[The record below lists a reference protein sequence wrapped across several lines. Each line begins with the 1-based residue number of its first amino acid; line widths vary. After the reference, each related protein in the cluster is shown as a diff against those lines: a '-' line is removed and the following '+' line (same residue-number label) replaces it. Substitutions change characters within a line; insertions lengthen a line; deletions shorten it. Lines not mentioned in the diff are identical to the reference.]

1 MKRLI
6 VSTLVL
12 FVFAPCV
19 LMGQI
24 LIKGNIFD
32 KQGDPIIGANIFIE
46 GTFSGT
52 SSNVNGTF
60 SFETDEVG
68 AQRLI
73 ASYIGFEEISI
84 PLVLGDDPISLQ
96 IELKEAINKIDA
108 VTITAGTF
116 STGSVKKREVL
127 KELDIITTA
136 GATGDITGALNTLPG
151 TQTVGEEGKLYVR
164 GGEDYETKT
173 FIDGMRVVKPYH
185 TTVPQTAT
193 RNRFSPFMF
202 KGTSFSTGG
211 YSAEYGQGLSSA
223 LILTTK
229 EKADQTRT
237 DLTVIPF
244 GGEVA
249 QSFSGE
255 RSSIAGK
262 VGYFN
267 MNPYYAVVPQD
278 IDWIRAP
285 ESVDA
290 NLVLRNKVGKYG
302 VVKAYGNF
310 TWSSSKLNRYDIND
324 PSKAAAL
331 GIDNLYGYL
340 NTSYKNQIGEKWAF
354 FIGTSY
360 NSNQDRYSLDDEEVK
375 ENTQGGQVK
384 LAFSGTLS
392 ERIDLNWGI
401 DFFQRDHTQI
411 YQSMND
417 HLHHKYGF
425 KEQILATF
433 AEADIYFSNKFL
445 ARIGLRS
452 EYGWLNLS
460 HKIDPRISIAYKT
473 GDNSNV
479 SMAYGKFQQAT
490 NDDLL
495 RIADDLVNEKSTH
508 YILNY
513 QYLNRGKVFR
523 IEGYYKNYQDL
534 AKYDPLD
541 MYDVSSYNN
550 NGYGYARGIDIFW
563 RDSYGGI
570 KNADYWISYSFLD
583 TKREYRDFPKAAT
596 PYFASKHNISVAY
609 KQFLP
614 KLRSLVSGTYTFAS
628 GRPYDNPNL
637 VGFNQ
642 GRTKSYHDLSATI
655 AYMATENIGVFVMC
669 TNVLGVKNVFG
680 YEYSTEINDEGVYN
694 RRAITPPARRFLVI
708 GATMTLSKNGV
719 MNQLRSL

>member
-1 MKRLI
+1 MMNQLI
-6 VSTLVL
+6 VGVL
-12 FVFAPCV
+12 ALILFTPSV
-19 LMGQI
+19 LMGQVMI
-24 LIKGNIFD
+24 EGKIFD

-46 GTFSGT
+46 GTFNGT
-52 SSNVNGTF
+52 SSNVDGSF

-68 AQRLI
+68 DHNLI
-73 ASYIGFEEISI
+73 ASYIGYEEII
-84 PLVLGDDPISLQ
+84 TPVVLGDDLVPLQ
-96 IELKEAINKIDA
+96 IELKESINKIDA

-116 STGSVKKREVL
+116 NTGSIQKREVL
-127 KELDIITTA
+127 NELDIITTA

-237 DLTVIPF
+237 DLTMIPF

-267 MNPYYAVVPQD
+267 MNPYFAVVPQE

-285 ESVDA
+285 EVLDA
-290 NLVLRNKVGKYG
+290 NLVLRNKIGKYG
-302 VVKAYGNF
+302 MVKAYGNL
-310 TWSSSKLNRYDIND
+310 TWSTSELNRYDIND
-324 PSKAAAL
+324 PSKVMSL

-340 NTSYKNQIGEKWAF
+340 NTSYKNQIGKKWAF

-360 NSNQDRYSLDDEEVK
+360 TSNQDNYSLDDEEVK
-375 ENTQGGQVK
+375 ESTKGGQLK
-384 LAFSGTLS
+384 LAFTGTLS
-392 ERIDLNWGI
+392 ERINLNWGV
-401 DFFQRDHTQI
+401 DFFQRHHQQI
-411 YQSMND
+411 YQNSSD
-417 HLHHKYGF
+417 HFQHKNGF

-433 AEADIYFSNKFL
+433 AEADIYLSNKFL

-460 HKIDPRISIAYKT
+460 HKIDPRISLAYKT
-473 GDNSNV
+473 GVHSNV

-490 NDDLL
+490 NDELL
-495 RIADDLVNEKSTH
+495 RIANDLENEKSSH

-513 QYLNRGKVFR
+513 QYLNEGKTFR
-523 IEGYYKNYQDL
+523 IEGFYKNYQDL
-534 AKYDPLD
+534 VKYDPLD
-541 MYDVSSYNN
+541 MHDVSSYNN
-550 NGYGYARGIDIFW
+550 NGSGYARGIDIFW

-583 TKREYRDFPKAAT
+583 TKRNYRDFPNAAT

-614 KLRSLVSGTYTFAS
+614 KLKSLVSLEPTHLPQAG
-628 GRPYDNPNL
+628 PIMIP
-637 VGFNQ
+637 
-642 GRTKSYHDLSATI
+642 I
-655 AYMATENIGVFVMC
+655 
-669 TNVLGVKNVFG
+669 
-680 YEYSTEINDEGVYN
+680 
-694 RRAITPPARRFLVI
+694 
-708 GATMTLSKNGV
+708 
-719 MNQLRSL
+719 

>member
-52 SSNVNGTF
+52 SSNVDGTF

-68 AQRLI
+68 DQKLI
-73 ASYIGFEEISI
+73 ASYMGFEEISI
-84 PLVLGDDPISLQ
+84 PVVLDDDPISLQ
-96 IELKEAINKIDA
+96 IELKETINKIDA

-116 STGSVKKREVL
+116 RTGSVKKREVL
-127 KELDIITTA
+127 NELDIITTA
-136 GATGDITGALNTLPG
+136 GATGDIAGALNTLPG

-237 DLTVIPF
+237 DLTLIPF

-267 MNPYYAVVPQD
+267 MNPYYAVIPQE

-354 FIGTSY
+354 FIGAAYT
-360 NSNQDRYSLDDEEVK
+360 SNQDNYTMDDYEVK

-384 LAFSGTLS
+384 LAFAGTLS
-392 ERIDLNWGI
+392 KKIELNWGI

-411 YQSMND
+411 YRNLND
-417 HLHHKYGF
+417 HSPNKYGF
-425 KEQILATF
+425 NERILATF
-433 AEADIYFSNKFL
+433 AEADIYFSNNFL

-460 HKIDPRISIAYKT
+460 HKIDPRISLAYKT
-473 GDNSNV
+473 GAHSNV

-495 RIADDLVNEKSTH
+495 RIVNDLDNEKSTH

-513 QYLNRGKVFR
+513 QYLNKGKTFR

-541 MYDVSSYNN
+541 IHDVSGYNN
-550 NGYGYARGIDIFW
+550 NGTGYARGIDIFW

-583 TKREYRDFPKAAT
+583 TKREYRDFPKSAT
-596 PYFASKHNISVAY
+596 PYFSSKHNISVAY

-614 KLRSLVSGTYTFAS
+614 KLRSLVSGTYTFSS

-642 GRTKSYHDLSATI
+642 GRTKNYHDLSATI

-669 TNVLGVKNVFG
+669 TNVLGAKNVFG
-680 YEYSTEINDEGVYN
+680 YEYGPEVNDEGVYN
-694 RRAITPPARRFLVI
+694 RRAITPPARRFVVI